1 MQDNSSKKDFRP
13 VIALS
18 LGDAAGI
25 GPELCI
31 RASQSPSLRRLLQP
45 VLIGP
50 SDVIAAAAKLWAPEA
65 ALLPWDGQSDTLGS
79 RIIRFVHC
87 GDLSS
92 WPRGRADATCGRVG
106 YDAVVRAC
114 RGVLAGEFDAMT
126 TAPLSKEAVNLA
138 GIAFCGHT
146 ELVAELSGSDDFVM
160 MQSSRRHKLQV
171 SFATCH
177 MSLATAAATL
187 DGVRIKRAAL
197 LLHQALIAGGTPSP
211 KLAACGL
218 NPHAGEGGYLGREEI
233 DIVIP
238 ALEEL
243 RREGIDIEGPF
254 PADTLF
260 VPRLRAR
267 FDGLV
272 AMYHDQG
279 HIPFK
284 MLAFDCGVN
293 CTLGLPIIRTS
304 PDHGTA
310 YDIAWQGRAGTG
322 SFFAALKMAAELAR
336 QKRDKNTSGHRQ

>member
-1 MQDNSSKKDFRP
+1 MQDKSTKKAWRP

-31 RASQSPSLRRLLQP
+31 RAAISASLRRRLQP

-50 SDVIAAAAKLWAPEA
+50 AKAVAAAAKLWAPGAELAPWEGKSDA
-65 ALLPWDGQSDTLGS
+65 AS
-79 RIIRFVHC
+79 RRVIRHVDC
-87 GDLSS
+87 GELEE
-92 WPRGRADATCGRVG
+92 WPVGRADAACGRAG
-106 YDAVVRAC
+106 YEAVVRAC

-146 ELVAELSGSDDFVM
+146 ELVAELSGSEDFVM
-160 MQSSRRHKLQV
+160 MQSSKRHKLQV

-177 MSLATAAATL
+177 MSLASAAAGL
-187 DGVRIKRAAL
+187 DAARIRRAAL
-197 LLHQALIAGGTPSP
+197 LLRQALQAGGISAP

-218 NPHAGEGGYLGREEI
+218 NPHAGEGGYLGREEL
-233 DIVIP
+233 DLVIP

-243 RREGIDIEGPF
+243 RREGVDIAGPF

-260 VPRLRAR
+260 VPRIRER
-267 FDGLV
+267 FDGIV

-310 YDIAWQGRAGTG
+310 YDIAWKGQAGTG
-322 SFFAALKMAAELAR
+322 SFFAALKMAADLAG
-336 QKRDKNTSGHRQ
+336 QKRSQR

>member
-1 MQDNSSKKDFRP
+1 MQDKHTKKIFRP

-18 LGDAAGI
+18 LGDPAGI

-31 RASQSPSLRRLLQP
+31 RASQSPSLLRRLQP

-50 SDVIAAAAKLWAPEA
+50 AEVLAAAAKLWAPKSEF
-65 ALLPWDGQSDTLGS
+65 LTWTGVPDPSSSRVIRYVSCGTLPN
-79 RIIRFVHC
+79 
-87 GDLSS
+87 

-114 RGVLAGEFDAMT
+114 QGVLAGEFDAMT

-138 GIAFCGHT
+138 GISFCGHT

-160 MQSSRRHKLQV
+160 MQSSRRHKLHV

-177 MSLATAAATL
+177 MSLARAAATL
-187 DGVRIKRAAL
+187 NSEQIKRAAT
-197 LLHQALIAGGTPSP
+197 LLHQALKAGGIAAP

-233 DIVIP
+233 DLVIP
-238 ALEEL
+238 ALDEL

-322 SFFAALKMAAELAR
+322 SFFAALKMAADLSQ
-336 QKRDKNTSGHRQ
+336 QKRERNTSRQ